1 MKTAK
6 GYVILDTTNWEEGKK
21 NVHTYI
27 GTLGN
32 EIWTKRPSLKP
43 YDPEMVESGYTDVY
57 TDKTFDSRI
66 EAIKVARELQK
77 VADAVY
83 RLVKKD
89 DDYNCAIPHMTY
101 KVIPVSKWK
110 RVY

>member
-6 GYVILDTTNWEEGKK
+6 GYVILETTNWEEE
-21 NVHTYI
+21 NHTYI
-27 GTLGN
+27 NTLGN
-32 EIWTKRPSLKP
+32 EIWTKSPSLKP
-43 YDPEMVESGYTDVY
+43 YDPEMVESGYAEVY
-57 TDKTFDSRI
+57 TDKTFDSRL

-83 RLVKKD
+83 RIVKKD
-89 DDYNCAIPHMTY
+89 DDYNYPRTTY
-101 KVIPVSKWK
+101 KVIPVSEWK

>member
-1 MKTAK
+1 MK
-6 GYVILDTTNWEEGKK
+6 GYVILETTNWGDD
-21 NVHTYI
+21 NHTYI
-27 GTLGN
+27 NTLGN
-32 EIWTKRPSLKP
+32 ESWIKHGSLKN
-43 YDPEMVESGYTDVY
+43 YDPEMVDSGYTDVY
-57 TDKTFDSRI
+57 TDKTFDSRL

-77 VADAVY
+77 DADAVY

-89 DDYNCAIPHMTY
+89 PCYNYPLTTY